1 MIPRW
6 LRNRWVVVPGLLALL
21 VLGWNL
27 YAAARANGVVEGR
40 VVDAQGNP
48 VAGASVTLFN
58 RSFITSEP
66 RQQAT
71 TAADGSF
78 RITGNASHAIQ
89 LLAAAPGFTPTPRK
103 TVRLLFRAQ
112 DVHMTEP
119 LRLSPP

>member
-1 MIPRW
+1 MTPRW

-27 YAAARANGVVEGR
+27 YVGRHANGVVEGS

-48 VAGASVTLFN
+48 VPGASVTLFN
-58 RSFITSEP
+58 RSFITSEA
-66 RQQAT
+66 RQSTT

-89 LLAAAPGFTPTPRK
+89 LQAAAPGFAPTPRR

-112 DVHMTEP
+112 DVNMTEP

>member
-21 VLGWNL
+21 VACWNI
-27 YAAARANGVVEGR
+27 YVGQHANGVVAGR

-48 VAGASVTLFN
+48 VASVSVTLFN
-58 RSFITSEP
+58 RSFIT
-66 RQQAT
+66 
-71 TAADGSF
+71 
-78 RITGNASHAIQ
+78 GNASHAIQ
-89 LLAAAPGFTPTPRK
+89 LQAAAPGFAPTPRK